1 MMKGVARNIDQ
12 VKKILEQKNRVKE
25 LSGILDGWLGPDL
38 TVLGELRQEGLLM
51 EHNKPRIVFLFETM
65 LIITK
70 PKEDKRLQ
78 FKTYIPV
85 SLMKRRKQSVFN
97 CHLLQCKTLM
107 LVEHLPGDPTSF
119 HVLPFSDPRSQIKL
133 TAKNRDQKRLWAQH
147 VKQAMLE
154 HFDIPNRAKEL
165 VFKLGDEEG
174 KSRDF

>member
-1 MMKGVARNIDQ
+1 
-12 VKKILEQKNRVKE
+12 
-25 LSGILDGWLGPDL
+25 
-38 TVLGELRQEGLLM
+38 
-51 EHNKPRIVFLFETM
+51 
-65 LIITK
+65 
-70 PKEDKRLQ
+70 
-78 FKTYIPV
+78 
-85 SLMKRRKQSVFN
+85 
-97 CHLLQCKTLM
+97 M

-174 KSRDF
+174 NFTRRFFFKFIMNFIRRTSKRQTHLEVANFIINT

>member
-1 MMKGVARNIDQ
+1 
-12 VKKILEQKNRVKE
+12 
-25 LSGILDGWLGPDL
+25 
-38 TVLGELRQEGLLM
+38 
-51 EHNKPRIVFLFETM
+51 
-65 LIITK
+65 
-70 PKEDKRLQ
+70 
-78 FKTYIPV
+78 
-85 SLMKRRKQSVFN
+85 
-97 CHLLQCKTLM
+97 M

-174 KSRDF
+174 NVNTCRVQSSIC